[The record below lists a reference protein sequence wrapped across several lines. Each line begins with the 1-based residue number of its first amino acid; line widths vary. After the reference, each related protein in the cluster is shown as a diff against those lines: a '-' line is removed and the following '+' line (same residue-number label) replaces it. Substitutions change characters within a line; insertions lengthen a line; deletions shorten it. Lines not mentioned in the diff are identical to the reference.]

1 MSENLSSKI
10 KGGKKNTSEIN
21 KSGLPDSYDE
31 TKVVLLPRDP
41 VWIYVYWD
49 ISSHTKNEFLKKYKD
64 VFDPSS
70 ISVRVY
76 DVTDVAFNGS
86 NANRYFDVK
95 VNSNALSWYINVGEF
110 NRSWCVDL
118 GYVLKNGDFVT
129 ISRSNSMAMPKHGVS
144 NVTDE
149 QWALLQIEF
158 EKLLKISGA
167 GGLGKSS
174 YDLVKLMRER
184 WEEITKLPTSGVLGG
199 ASSSLVRK
207 KETVETETV
216 KSKEKTFWLK
226 ADTEIIVYGATEP
239 DATLTVQGKNVPLAQ
254 DGSFTLRFYLPDGEQ
269 NYPIEAISS
278 CGTMSRRI
286 TFNVK
291 KETK

>member
-1 MSENLSSKI
+1 MSENLSSKMQ
-10 KGGKKNTSEIN
+10 GGKKDVLSIN
-21 KSGLPDSYDE
+21 KSGLPDSYNE

-41 VWIYVYWD
+41 LWIYVYWD
-49 ISSHTKNEFLKKYKD
+49 ISSQTKNEFSDKYKD
-64 VFDPSS
+64 IFDDSS
-70 ISVRVY
+70 LTIRVY
-76 DVTDVAFNGS
+76 DVTDVNFDGS
-86 NANRYFDVK
+86 NANRFFDVK
-95 VNSNALSWYINVGEF
+95 VNHNALSWYINVGEF
-110 NRSWCVDL
+110 NRSWCVDV
-118 GYVLKNGDFVT
+118 GYVLKNGEFVT
-129 ISRSNSMAMPKHGVS
+129 VSRSNAMAMPRHGVS
-144 NVTDE
+144 NITDE

-184 WEEITKLPTSGVLGG
+184 WEEITKLPTSGILGG
-199 ASSSLVRK
+199 ASSSSFRK
-207 KETVETETV
+207 KQAAD
-216 KSKEKTFWLK
+216 KSKDKTFWLK

-269 NYPIEAISS
+269 NYPIEAVSS